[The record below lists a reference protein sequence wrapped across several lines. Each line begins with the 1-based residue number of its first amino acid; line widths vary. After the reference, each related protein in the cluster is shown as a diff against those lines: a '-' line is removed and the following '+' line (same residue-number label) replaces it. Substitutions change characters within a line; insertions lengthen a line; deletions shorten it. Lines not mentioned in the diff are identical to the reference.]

1 MNFGLEESS
10 VDTDSFISFMRKL
23 RERCRQAFVP
33 AISEKCGRF
42 LKILAQM
49 YSSQRERLNVLEI
62 GTGLGYSTLWIAKGL
77 IDSNVK
83 GKIYTIEVDSERAKR
98 AVEVLR
104 EANEVEGLVGVLN
117 IVEVICGDA
126 KEIIPGIG
134 IPLDFV
140 FIDAKKTEYLT
151 YLKLVE
157 PLLNRNGIVI
167 ADNAISHKTLLKDF
181 LDEITSSPMWET
193 VIIPIDEGFSLS
205 IKVK

>member
-1 MNFGLEESS
+1 M
-10 VDTDSFISFMRKL
+10 DTDSFISFMRKL

-49 YSSQRERLNVLEI
+49 YSSHCEQFNVLEI

-77 IDSNVK
+77 LDSNVR
-83 GKIYTIEVDSERAKR
+83 GEIYTIEIDPERVKT
-98 AVEVLR
+98 VMEILK
-104 EANEVEGLVGVLN
+104 EANEIEGLVGVLN
-117 IVEVICGDA
+117 MVKLVCGDA
-126 KEIIPGIG
+126 KEIIPKIEKH
-134 IPLDFV
+134 LDFV

-157 PLLNRNGIVI
+157 PLLNRNGIVV
-167 ADNAISHKTLLKDF
+167 ADNAISHKTLLEDF